1 MIFNKGKR
9 KQPYMRSDISVN
21 IVSAHAEGEVGNV
34 IVGGIPD
41 PPGNT
46 LWEMRTYI
54 EKDQKLRNLLLNE
67 PRGGVFKHINLLVKA
82 KNPNADFGFIIME
95 PIHTPPM
102 SGSNAICVAT
112 VLLETG
118 LIKIVEP
125 VTSFNL
131 ETPAGLISIRADCK
145 DGEAIKIEVQNVECF
160 VDKLDV
166 PLTIN
171 GIGTLNVNTAF
182 GGDSF
187 VLVNSS
193 ECNLTIEPQSAHLM
207 RDLGKKIIIAANE
220 QLGFEHPSKNWNHI
234 SFCQFTA
241 PTVRKNDIITGLSA
255 VVIEPGKIDRSPCGT
270 GCSARMAL
278 LVNQGEMG
286 IADTFIG
293 KSIIGGH
300 FECNLKDII
309 NKNGKKTIIPTI
321 SGRGYITG
329 THQIMRN
336 PSDPW
341 PYGYRISDTWP
352 N

>member
-1 MIFNKGKR
+1 
-9 KQPYMRSDISVN
+9 MRSNISVN

-41 PPGNT
+41 PPGDN
-46 LWEMRTYI
+46 LWEMRTFI

-82 KNPNADFGFIIME
+82 RDPEAEFGFIIME

-118 LIKIVEP
+118 LIEMVEP
-125 VTSFNL
+125 ITNFNL
-131 ETPAGLISIRADCK
+131 DTPAGLIRVRATCR
-145 DGEAIKIEVQNVECF
+145 DGEALKIEIENVESF
-160 VDKLDV
+160 VDQLNV
-166 PLTIN
+166 PLKIN
-171 GIGTLNVNTAF
+171 ELDTLFVNTAF

-187 VLVNSS
+187 VLVDASD
-193 ECNLTIEPQSAHLM
+193 CGLKIEPKSGHLI
-207 RDLGKKIIIAANE
+207 RDLGKKIIKAANE
-220 QLGFEHPSKNWNHI
+220 QLGFKHPTKNWNHI
-234 SFCQFTA
+234 SFCQFTD
-241 PTVRKNDIITGLSA
+241 PIKRTDNLLTGLSA

-278 LVNQGEMG
+278 LVNQGKMKKD
-286 IADTFIG
+286 DTFIG
-293 KSIIGGH
+293 KSIIGGS
-300 FECNLKDII
+300 FECNLKEIRNS
-309 NKNGKKTIIPTI
+309 NKKQTIIPTI

-341 PYGYRISDTWP
+341 PYGYRLSDTWP
-352 N
+352 I

>member
-1 MIFNKGKR
+1 
-9 KQPYMRSDISVN
+9 MRSNISIN

-41 PPGNT
+41 PPGDN
-46 LWEMRTYI
+46 LWEMRTFI

-82 KNPNADFGFIIME
+82 RDPEAEFGFIIME

-118 LIKIVEP
+118 LIKMVEP
-125 VTSFNL
+125 ITNFNL
-131 ETPAGLISIRADCK
+131 DTPAGLIRVRATCR
-145 DGEAIKIEVQNVECF
+145 DGEALKIEIENVESF
-160 VDKLDV
+160 VDQLNV
-166 PLTIN
+166 PLKIN
-171 GIGTLNVNTAF
+171 ELDTLFVNTAF

-187 VLVNSS
+187 VLVDASD
-193 ECNLTIEPQSAHLM
+193 CGLKIEPKSGHLI
-207 RDLGKKIIIAANE
+207 RDLGKEIIKAANE
-220 QLGFEHPSKNWNHI
+220 QLGFKHPTKNWNHI
-234 SFCQFTA
+234 SFCQFTD
-241 PTVRKNDIITGLSA
+241 PIKRTDNLLTGLSA

-278 LVNQGEMG
+278 LVNQGKMKKD
-286 IADTFIG
+286 DTFIG
-293 KSIIGGH
+293 KSIIGGS
-300 FECNLKDII
+300 FECNLKEIRNS
-309 NKNGKKTIIPTI
+309 NKKQTIIPTI

-341 PYGYRISDTWP
+341 PHGYRLSDTWP
-352 N
+352 I

>member
-1 MIFNKGKR
+1 
-9 KQPYMRSDISVN
+9 MRSNISVN

-41 PPGNT
+41 PPGND
-46 LWEMRTYI
+46 LWEMRTFI

-82 KNPNADFGFIIME
+82 KHPNAEFGFIIME
-95 PIHTPPM
+95 PNHTPPM

-118 LIKIVEP
+118 LIKIEEP
-125 VTSFNL
+125 ITSFNL
-131 ETPAGLISIRADCK
+131 DTPAGLIRVRATCR
-145 DGEAIKIEVQNVECF
+145 DGEALKIEIQNVESF
-160 VDKLDV
+160 VDQLNV
-166 PLTIN
+166 PLKIN
-171 GIGTLNVNTAF
+171 GLGTLTVNTAF

-187 VLVNSS
+187 VLVNASD
-193 ECNLTIEPQSAHLM
+193 CGLKIEPKSGDLI
-207 RDLGKKIIIAANE
+207 RNLGKKIIKAANE
-220 QLGFEHPSKNWNHI
+220 QLGFKHPVKNWNHI
-234 SFCQFTA
+234 SFCQFTD
-241 PTVRKNDIITGLSA
+241 PTMRIDNVLTGLSA

-278 LVNQGEMG
+278 LVSQGKMRKD
-286 IADTFIG
+286 DTFVG
-293 KSIIGGH
+293 KSIIGGS
-300 FECNLKDII
+300 FECNLKEI
-309 NKNGKKTIIPTI
+309 KNTDGKQTIIPTI

-341 PYGYRISDTWP
+341 PYGYRVSDTWP

>member
-1 MIFNKGKR
+1 
-9 KQPYMRSDISVN
+9 MRSNISIN

-41 PPGNT
+41 PPGDN
-46 LWEMRTYI
+46 LWEMRTFI

-82 KNPNADFGFIIME
+82 RDPEAEFGFIIME

-118 LIKIVEP
+118 LIKMVEP
-125 VTSFNL
+125 ITNFNL
-131 ETPAGLISIRADCK
+131 DTPAGLIRVRATCR
-145 DGEAIKIEVQNVECF
+145 DGEALKIEIENVESF
-160 VDKLDV
+160 VDQLNV
-166 PLTIN
+166 PLKIN
-171 GIGTLNVNTAF
+171 ELDTLFVNTAF

-187 VLVNSS
+187 VLVDASD
-193 ECNLTIEPQSAHLM
+193 CGLKIEPKSGHLI
-207 RDLGKKIIIAANE
+207 RDLGKEIIKAANE
-220 QLGFEHPSKNWNHI
+220 QLGFKHPTKNWNHI
-234 SFCQFTA
+234 SFCQFTD
-241 PTVRKNDIITGLSA
+241 PIKRTDNLLTGLSA
-255 VVIEPGKIDRSPCGT
+255 VVIEPGKIDISPCGT

-278 LVNQGEMG
+278 LVNQGKMKKD
-286 IADTFIG
+286 DTFIG
-293 KSIIGGH
+293 KSIIGGS
-300 FECNLKDII
+300 FECNLKEIRNS
-309 NKNGKKTIIPTI
+309 NKKQTIIPTI

-341 PYGYRISDTWP
+341 PYGYRLSDTWP
-352 N
+352 I

>member
-1 MIFNKGKR
+1 
-9 KQPYMRSDISVN
+9 MRSNISVN

-41 PPGNT
+41 PPGND
-46 LWEMRTYI
+46 LWEMRTFI

-82 KNPNADFGFIIME
+82 KHPNAEFGFIIME

-118 LIKIVEP
+118 LIKIEEP
-125 VTSFNL
+125 ITSFNL
-131 ETPAGLISIRADCK
+131 DTPAGLIQVRATCR
-145 DGEAIKIEVQNVECF
+145 DGEALKIEIQNVESF
-160 VDKLDV
+160 VDQLNV
-166 PLTIN
+166 PLKIN
-171 GIGTLNVNTAF
+171 GLGILNVNTAF

-187 VLVNSS
+187 VLVDASD
-193 ECNLTIEPQSAHLM
+193 CGLKIEPKSGDLI
-207 RDLGKKIIIAANE
+207 RNLGKEIIKAANE
-220 QLGFEHPSKNWNHI
+220 QSGFKHPVRNWNHI
-234 SFCQFTA
+234 SFCQFTE
-241 PTVRKNDIITGLSA
+241 PTLRTNNLLTGVSA

-278 LVNQGEMG
+278 LVSQGKMQKD
-286 IADTFIG
+286 DTFVG
-293 KSIIGGH
+293 KSIIGGS
-300 FECNLKDII
+300 FECNLKEI
-309 NKNGKKTIIPTI
+309 KNTDGKQSIIPTI

-341 PYGYRISDTWP
+341 PYGHRVSDT
-352 N
+352 

>member
-1 MIFNKGKR
+1 
-9 KQPYMRSDISVN
+9 MRSNISVN

-41 PPGNT
+41 PPGDN
-46 LWEMRTYI
+46 LWEMRTFI

-82 KNPNADFGFIIME
+82 RDPEAEFGFIIME

-118 LIKIVEP
+118 LIEMVEP
-125 VTSFNL
+125 ITNFNL
-131 ETPAGLISIRADCK
+131 DTPAGLIRVRATCR
-145 DGEAIKIEVQNVECF
+145 DGEALKIEIENVESF
-160 VDKLDV
+160 VDQLNV
-166 PLTIN
+166 PLKIN
-171 GIGTLNVNTAF
+171 ELDTLFVNTAF

-187 VLVNSS
+187 VLVDASD
-193 ECNLTIEPQSAHLM
+193 CGLKIEPKSGHLI
-207 RDLGKKIIIAANE
+207 RDLGKEIIKAANE
-220 QLGFEHPSKNWNHI
+220 QLGFKHPTKNWNHI
-234 SFCQFTA
+234 SFCQFTD
-241 PTVRKNDIITGLSA
+241 PIKRTDNLLTGLSA

-278 LVNQGEMG
+278 LVNQGKMKKD
-286 IADTFIG
+286 DTFIG
-293 KSIIGGH
+293 KSIIGGS
-300 FECNLKDII
+300 FECNLKEIRNS
-309 NKNGKKTIIPTI
+309 NKKQTIIPTI

-341 PYGYRISDTWP
+341 PYGYRLSDTWP
-352 N
+352 I

>member
-1 MIFNKGKR
+1 
-9 KQPYMRSDISVN
+9 MRSNISVN

-41 PPGNT
+41 PPGDN
-46 LWEMRTYI
+46 LWEMRTFI

-82 KNPNADFGFIIME
+82 RDPEAEFGFIIME

-118 LIKIVEP
+118 LIKMVEP
-125 VTSFNL
+125 ITNFNL
-131 ETPAGLISIRADCK
+131 DTPAGLIRVRATCRN
-145 DGEAIKIEVQNVECF
+145 GEALKIEIENVESF
-160 VDKLDV
+160 VDQLNV
-166 PLTIN
+166 PLKIN
-171 GIGTLNVNTAF
+171 ESDTLFVNTAF

-187 VLVNSS
+187 VLVDASD
-193 ECNLTIEPQSAHLM
+193 CGLKIEPKSGHLI
-207 RDLGKKIIIAANE
+207 RDLGKEIIKAANE
-220 QLGFEHPSKNWNHI
+220 QLGFKHPTKNWNHI
-234 SFCQFTA
+234 SFCQFTD
-241 PTVRKNDIITGLSA
+241 PIKRTDNLLTGLSA

-278 LVNQGEMG
+278 LVNQGKMKKD
-286 IADTFIG
+286 DTFIG
-293 KSIIGGH
+293 KSIIGGS
-300 FECNLKDII
+300 FECNLKEIRNS
-309 NKNGKKTIIPTI
+309 NKKQTIIPTI

-341 PYGYRISDTWP
+341 PYGYRLSDTWP
-352 N
+352 I